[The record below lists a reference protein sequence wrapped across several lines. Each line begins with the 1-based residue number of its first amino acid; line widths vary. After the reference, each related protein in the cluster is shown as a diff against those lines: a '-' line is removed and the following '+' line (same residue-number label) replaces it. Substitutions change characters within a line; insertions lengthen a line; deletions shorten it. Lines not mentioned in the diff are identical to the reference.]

1 MEGVVIMPESTN
13 VPVMAQSVVLEETG
27 GVERL
32 QIVSGPVPS
41 VTAGQVLIRNRFAG
55 VNYMDIYLRT
65 GHYPSPGGYPL
76 VLGLEGAGTIVKVV
90 GDNQF
95 KFRPGERVVWLG
107 SAGYAEY
114 TCVNEERVVRIPE
127 EVSDE
132 DAVASHLTG
141 ITALTLV
148 EEAYLAKRG
157 DVVLVHAAAG
167 AVGLILCQLL
177 AAEGVTVIATAG
189 GPEKCAL
196 VREFGASHAIDYRE
210 TSGES
215 WLQQVKALT
224 GGGGADAVRK
234 PGLGI
239 CSTIANGDI
248 QVYDSVGKDTWRDS
262 IAAAKVKGTIVYFG
276 TASKLHPYVAT
287 KTSYS
292 NNMFARWAY
301 SAAGSGPHQE
311 QEPQGNPAYLAK
323 LCFNQR
329 GVPVLRPKSTPKG
342 PRW

>member
-1 MEGVVIMPESTN
+1 MPESTN

-224 GGGGADAVRK
+224 GGGGADAV
-234 PGLGI
+234 
-239 CSTIANGDI
+239 
-248 QVYDSVGKDTWRDS
+248 YDSVGKDTWRDS

-276 TASKLHPYVAT
+276 TASGPIPPLDLGLIRNKNLKIIQPTLRNYVSTKEEYQYYALKVLQKVRDGSLKIRTPSVYGWKEVAQAHKDLESRKTVGKLLL
-287 KTSYS
+287 K
-292 NNMFARWAY
+292 M
-301 SAAGSGPHQE
+301 
-311 QEPQGNPAYLAK
+311 
-323 LCFNQR
+323 
-329 GVPVLRPKSTPKG
+329 
-342 PRW
+342 